1 MDLAGRFS
9 SQKGQLM
16 SQEPA
21 SLVEITEDLTGLLK
35 EDKRFDK
42 RLKAVTAIVEG
53 YGGVSNKA
61 VSEENV

>member
-1 MDLAGRFS
+1 
-9 SQKGQLM
+9 M